1 MDSSNNPIEQLS
13 QHFDQIGLVK
23 ELSSKLNVP
32 SAYLVIGTIFT
43 LFILVAFGL
52 AAPTFCNLVGIIY
65 PAYMS
70 FKAIE
75 SEGKEDD
82 KQWLTYWVVFGL
94 YAIVDN
100 TGLFADLIPFYYPFK
115 LIILV
120 ALFWPKS
127 RGAEKLYDAVVKTAF
142 TKLTEAVENAF
153 PDDEAARKTRSKL
166 Q

>member
-1 MDSSNNPIEQLS
+1 MDQTSNPIELLNS
-13 QHFDQIGLVK
+13 HFDQIRLVK
-23 ELSSKLNVP
+23 ELSQKLKVP
-32 SAYLVIGTIFT
+32 SAYLVIGTIFS
-43 LFILVAFGL
+43 LFLLVALGL
-52 AAPTFCNLVGIIY
+52 AAPTLCNLVGIIY

-75 SEGKEDD
+75 SEAKEDD

-94 YAIVDN
+94 YTIIDN
-100 TGLFADLIPFYYPFK
+100 TGLFVDLIPFYYPFK

-127 RGAEKLYDAVVKTAF
+127 RGAEKLYDAVVKVAF
-142 TKLTEAVENAF
+142 GKVNEAIEKAF
-153 PDDEAARKTRSKL
+153 PDDEAARKTREKL